1 MKSSHRYNG
10 STIGSQR
17 QSFIRSPSIS
27 SDIESSIPIWSL
39 IGISEQEYNYR
50 FNMPITITKD
60 EIKEE
65 ISKEIKEEIKE
76 EIEEIKEEINDD
88 YKNMTFEA
96 KPSLVRQSKSL
107 RFQKTQSEWV

>member
-1 MKSSHRYNG
+1 MKTSHRYNG

-27 SDIESSIPIWSL
+27 TDMESSIPIWSL

-50 FNMPITITKD
+50 FNMPITITKEEVKEEVKED
-60 EIKEE
+60 IKED
-65 ISKEIKEEIKE
+65 IKEEIKE
-76 EIEEIKEEINDD
+76 EEIKDD

-107 RFQKTQSEWV
+107 RFQKNQSEWV

>member
-1 MKSSHRYNG
+1 MSHRYNG
-10 STIGSQR
+10 NKTIGSQR

-65 ISKEIKEEIKE
+65 IKKEEIKE
-76 EIEEIKEEINDD
+76 EEIKEEEIKDD

>member
-1 MKSSHRYNG
+1 MSHRYNG
-10 STIGSQR
+10 NKTIGSQR

-50 FNMPITITKD
+50 FNMPITITK
-60 EIKEE
+60 EEVKEE
-65 ISKEIKEEIKE
+65 VKEEIKE
-76 EIEEIKEEINDD
+76 KIKEEEIKDD
-88 YKNMTFEA
+88 YQNMTFET